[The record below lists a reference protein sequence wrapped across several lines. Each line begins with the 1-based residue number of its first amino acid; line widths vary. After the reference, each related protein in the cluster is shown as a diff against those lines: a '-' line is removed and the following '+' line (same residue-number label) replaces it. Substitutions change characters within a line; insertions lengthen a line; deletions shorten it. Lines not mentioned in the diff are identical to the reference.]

1 MKTTPFKKVFHVFIV
16 SMVIL
21 ISTIVTKNVIFKIK
35 LLYSLESA
43 GNGISCFFDM
53 IQ

>member
-35 LLYSLESA
+35 HLYSLESA